1 MTDVVII
8 QNPFIKDRTALEK
21 CARLADP
28 KNCTDIVQLPEP
40 EEETRRRRSTCPPP
54 VRPRF
59 LTVRHPS
66 E

>member
-1 MTDVVII
+1 MTDVIII
-8 QNPFIKDRTALEK
+8 QRPFITDKTALEK
-21 CARLADP
+21 SARLANP

-40 EEETRRRRSTCPPP
+40 DEETRRRRSSRSPA
-54 VRPRF
+54 VRPGV

>member
-1 MTDVVII
+1 MSDVIII
-8 QNPFIKDRTALEK
+8 QNPFIKDKTALEK
-21 CARLADP
+21 SARLAKR

-40 EEETRRRRSTCPPP
+40 DDEARRRRSSRSPA
-54 VRPRF
+54 VRPGG